1 MLRITKELISG
12 WLKDMGLSPTPAPD
26 PNGNWHFAVAIPPNQ
41 NERKVE
47 VFGNK
52 DMPRAVFIGA
62 NTVISPE
69 HVATLMALDSD
80 AKRQFAT
87 DLMTALN
94 REFVEYNV
102 EYEPVTGDVKNFV
115 VTAVRYDD
123 GLTLD
128 SFARTV
134 SSVFKAQIAGIQCV
148 QQHLGGTTPPGGEFA
163 FRKLGMQ

>member
-1 MLRITKELISG
+1 MVKITKEMITG
-12 WLKDMGLSPTPAPD
+12 WLKDMGLSPTPVPD
-26 PNGNWHFAVAIPPNQ
+26 PNGNWHLAVAIPPNQ

-47 VFGNK
+47 VFVNK
-52 DMPRAVFIGA
+52 DMPRAVFVGA
-62 NTVISPE
+62 NTVISSE
-69 HVATLMALDSD
+69 HVSTLMALDSD

-87 DLMTALN
+87 DLMAALN

-102 EYEPVTGDVKNFV
+102 ECDSATHDVKSFV

-134 SSVFKAQIAGIQCV
+134 SSVFKTQIAGIQCV

-163 FRKLGMQ
+163 FRKLGMH